1 MYYLAYGSNLNVGQ
15 MAHRCP
21 DAKIIGTAEIK
32 DYRLLFKGSKT
43 GSYLT
48 IEKAKG
54 YVVPVAVWEVSDRDI
69 ASLDRYEGY
78 PNFYYKRT
86 MVLPCSDG
94 KRHRC
99 FVYIMHEY
107 RQLGIPTR
115 WYVETCAQGYD
126 AFGFDMQY
134 LADAVNYSM
143 DKCDRR
149 YVG

>member
-21 DAKIIGTAEIK
+21 DAKIVGTAEIK
-32 DYRLLFKGSKT
+32 DYRLKFKGSKT

-54 YVVPVAVWEVSDRDI
+54 HTVPVAVWDVSKNDI
-69 ASLDRYEGY
+69 GNLDWYEGY
-78 PNFYYKRT
+78 PRFYYKRT

-99 FVYIMHEY
+99 FVYIMHED
-107 RQLGIPTR
+107 RPLGIPSR
-115 WYVETCAQGYD
+115 YYVETCAQGYES
-126 AFGFDMQY
+126 FGFDDQY
-134 LADAVNYSM
+134 LADAVNYSLER
-143 DKCDRR
+143 CDRR